1 MHRNKSNKTP
11 ISTVNQKELKLRPQ
25 PLFLQPLGQS
35 GEGEI
40 IEMDRM
46 RKMIADHMVH
56 SVHTAPH
63 VTSFVEAD
71 VTNLVCGEISIKRV

>member
-1 MHRNKSNKTP
+1 MVKVKS
-11 ISTVNQKELKLRPQ
+11 L
-25 PLFLQPLGQS
+25 
-35 GEGEI
+35 
-40 IEMDRM
+40 EMDRM

-71 VTNLVCGEISIKRV
+71 VTNLVLWRNKYKKSLKIEKVKNLLLLQFL